1 MSQRFWSQMNQ
12 STKKSINGFRRVSLI
27 TVVAV
32 YFLILVGG
40 IVRSTGSG
48 MGCPD
53 WPKCFGSVVPPTSV
67 DQLPKNYQEIY
78 LQKRIAKNERFVASL
93 EKFGFKET
101 ANRIAN
107 DKSILIEEEFNAVK
121 TWIEYINRLIGVAI
135 GLLIVLTVWKSLSL
149 WSVDKIIPLFSIAS
163 LVLVVFQAW
172 IGSLVVSTNL
182 LTWMITL
189 HMVLAL
195 VLVAFLI
202 YAYYR
207 SERLL
212 KDNVVKQPSIPS
224 KIKVML
230 GAAIVL
236 MVIQVVLGT
245 QVREQIDQIS
255 SSLGNMLREEWV
267 DRVGLNFLIHRSFSI
282 LILGTNL
289 LYFFWIFKYTTRKS
303 IVNIWS
309 QALVL
314 LVILEIVTGIGMAYY
329 GIPAFLQP
337 IHLLI
342 GSLIVGLQFLLLL
355 QIKDPIQLGLK

>member
-1 MSQRFWSQMNQ
+1 MSQ
-12 STKKSINGFRRVSLI
+12 STKNIVNSFRRVSLY

-93 EKFGFKET
+93 EKLGFTET
-101 ANRIAN
+101 AERIAN
-107 DKSILIEEEFNAVK
+107 DKSILIEEEFNALK
-121 TWIEYINRLIGVAI
+121 TWIEYVNRLIGVLI
-135 GLLIVLTVWKSLSL
+135 GLLIILTVWKSLAL
-149 WSVDKIIPLFSIAS
+149 WKIDKIIPILSIAS
-163 LVLVVFQAW
+163 LVLVLFQGW

-182 LTWMITL
+182 LTWMITF
-189 HMVLAL
+189 HMLLAL
-195 VLVAFLI
+195 VLVGLLI
-202 YAYYR
+202 YVYHR

-212 KDNVVKQPSIPS
+212 QSEVVKMDVPG
-224 KIKVML
+224 KVKWILVL
-230 GAAIVL
+230 GIVL
-236 MVIQVVLGT
+236 MIVQVVLGT

-255 SSLGNMLREEWV
+255 FALGNMLREEWV
-267 DRVGLNFLIHRSFSI
+267 ERVGFSFLIHRSFSI
-282 LILGTNL
+282 LIFGSNL
-289 LYFFWIFKYTTRKS
+289 LYLIWVFKYTTRKS
-303 IVNIWS
+303 QVNLWS
-309 QALVL
+309 QVLIL

-342 GSLIVGLQFLLLL
+342 GSLIIGVQFLLLL
-355 QIKDPIQLGLK
+355 QIRDHIQFRLKEN